1 MPINKQQMLDI
12 IQFSSKLA
20 QTYSNDEVYRMCDAL
35 CIQKSFRTKIF
46 TENKDKFHKNNNENV
61 TFLSHK

>member
-1 MPINKQQMLDI
+1 MPINKQQMLDT
-12 IQFSSKLA
+12 IQFSSELA

-46 TENKDKFHKNNNENV
+46 TEKDKFHENNNK
-61 TFLSHK
+61 T